1 MDSAVRYTIAA
12 CLLAAAAGAQSPANS
27 AASPGGFSAQIR
39 AGIQLDLQ
47 AHYGEARQDFA
58 KAIAAATTAEEKER
72 ALRSMAVSWAF
83 EGNCKEAAKYD
94 GKVYDTALAGQQFFE
109 AGQVADELARICI
122 DGGDLDS
129 ANDWYQKGRD
139 AGMREPNL
147 KPDRKDLWEFRW
159 EHAQARIAARRGQ
172 ADEARKHVAAARKIL
187 DRGTNPTQAQF
198 LPYLAGYVAF
208 YAGEYK
214 IALAELQNANQKDPF
229 ILSLIAQSYEKLGDR
244 EQAMD
249 TYRKVLEFDA
259 HNPANASAR
268 PLARKKVG

>member
-1 MDSAVRYTIAA
+1 MDSAVRYPLAA
-12 CLLAAAAGAQSPANS
+12 LLFAAAAGAQTPAKPA
-27 AASPGGFSAQIR
+27 AASDGFSAQIH
-39 AGIQLDLQ
+39 AGVQLDLQ
-47 AHYGEARQDFA
+47 GHYAEARRDFA
-58 KAIAAATTAEEKER
+58 KAIDAAATAEEKER

-94 GKVYDTALAGQQFFE
+94 GKVYETALAAQQFFE

-122 DGGDLDS
+122 DADDLDS
-129 ANDWYQKGRD
+129 ANEWYRKGYD
-139 AGMREPNL
+139 AGMREPSI

-159 EHAQARIAARRGQ
+159 EHAQARISARRGQ
-172 ADEARKHVAAARKIL
+172 PGEARKHVAAARKIL
-187 DRGTNPTQAQF
+187 GRGTNPAQAQF

-229 ILSLIAQSYEKLGDR
+229 ILCLTAQTYEKLGDR
-244 EQAMD
+244 AQAME
-249 TYRKVLEFDA
+249 TYRKVLTFDA
-259 HNPANASAR
+259 HNPANAYAR